1 MAIIKQ
7 TKRGV
12 DTSNRIPKLGG
23 KLSGFGRD
31 TGLSAISKATVRIHE
46 AFMGSDSGLNHYAVL
61 TAFLD

>member
-12 DTSNRIPKLGG
+12 DTSNRVPKLGG

-31 TGLSAISKATVRIHE
+31 TGLSAISKATVSIHE
-46 AFMGSDSGLNHYAVL
+46 AFMGE
-61 TAFLD
+61 